1 MLSPI
6 ENILVVLWLW
16 QEIALPHANIF
27 LEIHLLNW
35 FLDLFLISRSQL
47 IKEIFQIRVILLFT
61 FIWGEIRASLPR
73 SFSSIL
79 LIWFTRVML
88 VRPLILFRFYHHL
101 LLLQL
106 LWVYRVNCICF
117 IKNSLFNILTY
128 TNDPLLI
135 HKIFIENYIISVH
148 SK

>member
-61 FIWGEIRASLPR
+61 FIWGEFRA
-73 SFSSIL
+73 SFSSSYSCIF
-79 LIWFTRVML
+79 LIWFIRVML
-88 VRPLILFRFYHHL
+88 VRTIILFRLLYHL
-101 LLLQL
+101 LLIQL
-106 LWVYRVNCICF
+106 LWVYCVNCICF

-135 HKIFIENYIISVH
+135 H
-148 SK
+148 

>member
-1 MLSPI
+1 MLCPI

-16 QEIALPHANIF
+16 QEIALPHANI
-27 LEIHLLNW
+27 LLKIHLLNW

-61 FIWGEIRASLPR
+61 FIWGELRASLPR

-88 VRPLILFRFYHHL
+88 VRSLILFRFYHHL

-117 IKNSLFNILTY
+117 IKYSLFNILTY

-135 HKIFIENYIISVH
+135 H
-148 SK
+148 